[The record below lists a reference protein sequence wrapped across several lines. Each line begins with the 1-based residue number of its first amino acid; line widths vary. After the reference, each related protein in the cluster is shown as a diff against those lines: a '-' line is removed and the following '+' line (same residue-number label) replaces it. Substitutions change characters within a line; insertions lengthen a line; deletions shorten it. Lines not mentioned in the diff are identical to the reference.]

1 MSEPKYDITKK
12 ILSGKLNRRQMM
24 QALGAAGLVA
34 TTQFGTKAMAA
45 ENARILTWSGYDVP
59 EMYPGMDPERLEFSI
74 GDDAESMLQ
83 KIRAGFESDIAHP
96 CTSDPIR
103 WHRAGVIQ
111 PLDISRLEHWDNVFD
126 SMKQLPTTYFEG
138 KHWFA
143 PCEFGDTTIIYNQD
157 KLDWVES
164 GKTSINMLYDDRLE
178 GKVGMLDSAADS
190 LYVLMIGLGIDVTN
204 MESITMQDID
214 RVYAALE
221 KLRPNL
227 RVVSADPTTL
237 EQAIMDGEVDAMIAW
252 NESAW
257 NTGMRMLTPK
267 EGTLTWCC
275 GAVIPKSANLDV
287 AYEVINAMQSPECSR
302 FMLEDYGYGH
312 VNKVGYDAISTEA
325 KNERGLAL
333 DPVAH
338 LANGN
343 FSDNPTPEITDYIE
357 QRWAEFTAGVI

>member
-1 MSEPKYDITKK
+1 MSKPKYDITKK
-12 ILSGKLNRRQMM
+12 ILSGKLNRRQMI
-24 QALGAAGLVA
+24 QAMGAAGLIA
-34 TTQFGTKAMAA
+34 TTQFGTKVFA
-45 ENARILTWSGYDVP
+45 EDNARVLTWSGYDVP
-59 EMYPGMDPERLEFSI
+59 EMYPGVAPERLEFTI

-83 KIRAGFESDIAHP
+83 KIRAGFECDIAHP

-103 WHRAGVIQ
+103 WHRAGQIQ
-111 PLDISRLEHWDNVFD
+111 PLDLSRLVHWDNIFD
-126 SMKQLPTTYFEG
+126 SMKKLPTTYFEG

-157 KLDWVES
+157 ILTNVES
-164 GKTSINMLYDDRLE
+164 GKTPINMLFDKNLE

-190 LYVLMIGLGIDVTN
+190 LYVLMIGMGIDVSN
-204 MESITMQDID
+204 MASVTIEDVD
-214 RVYAALE
+214 KVYDELE

-237 EQAIMDGEVDAMIAW
+237 EQAIMDGEITAMIAW
-252 NESAW
+252 NESSW
-257 NTGMRMLTPK
+257 NTGMRMLTPA

-275 GAVIPKSANLDV
+275 GAVLPNSANLDV

-312 VNKVGYDAISTEA
+312 VNRIGYEAISTEA
-325 KNERGLAL
+325 KLERGLAL
-333 DPVAH
+333 DPAAH

-343 FSDNPTPEITDYIE
+343 FSDNPSAEVTDYIE
-357 QRWAEFTAGVI
+357 SRWAEFTAGVI